1 MSLSSFNLWLYHST
15 EVLICDVKLA
25 VYNWQIRQ
33 YDLRIKQLEAQRT
46 R

>member
-1 MSLSSFNLWLYHST
+1 MSLANFNLWAYHSV
-15 EVLICDVKLA
+15 EVLICDLKLA

-33 YDLRIKQLEAQRT
+33 YDNRIKQLEAQRT